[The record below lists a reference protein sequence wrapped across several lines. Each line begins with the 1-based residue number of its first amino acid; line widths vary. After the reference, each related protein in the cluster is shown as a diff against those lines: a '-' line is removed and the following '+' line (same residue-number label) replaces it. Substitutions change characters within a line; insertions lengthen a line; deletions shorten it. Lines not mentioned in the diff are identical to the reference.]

1 MCKLVKR
8 NLDILVISDLHLGT
22 YGSEADEVL
31 AYLDSIDADKIVING
46 DFVDIMLFNKRFW
59 PSSHMKVI
67 KYFLDLISEGKE
79 IYYVTGNHD
88 ELIRKFVNFKIQN
101 FKIVNQIV
109 LDTPEGKV
117 WMFHG
122 DVFDFSIQTAWLTK
136 LAGFLYDYMII
147 FNSWVNK
154 KIMRPLG
161 RKRLNFSKI
170 IKANVKTAVQY
181 FANFE
186 RNAAEIAEKNG
197 YKYVVCGHIHT
208 PKIESFEING
218 KEIIYMNSGDWLE
231 SLSSLEYVN
240 NEWSIYMHK
249 RTEKDFKN
257 DESSRIEMTNKELYK
272 DLIAEFKILQDK

>member
-1 MCKLVKR
+1 MKR

-31 AYLDSIDADKIVING
+31 AYLNSINADKIVING

-67 KYFLDLISEGKE
+67 KYFLDLISQGKE

-88 ELIRKFVNFKIQN
+88 ELMRKFLNFKIQN

-109 LDTPEGKV
+109 LDTAKGKV
-117 WMFHG
+117 WIFHG
-122 DVFDFSIQTAWLTK
+122 DVFDFSIQTQWLTK

-147 FNSWVNK
+147 FNSWINK

-161 RKRLNFSKI
+161 RKRLNFSKT
-170 IKANVKTAVQY
+170 IKSNVKTAVQY

-186 RNAAEIAEKNG
+186 MKAAEVAQKNG

-208 PKIESFEING
+208 PKIESFNING
-218 KEIIYMNSGDWLE
+218 EEVIYMNSGDWLE
-231 SLSSLEYVN
+231 SLSSLEYAEN
-240 NEWSIYMHK
+240 KWSIYMHK
-249 RTEKDFKN
+249 RTEQEYKGDN
-257 DESSRIEMTNKELYK
+257 DSRIEMTNKELYK

>member
-1 MCKLVKR
+1 MKR

-31 AYLDSIDADKIVING
+31 AYLDTINANKIVING

-67 KYFLDLISEGKE
+67 KYFLDLISQGKE

-88 ELIRKFVNFKIQN
+88 ELMRKFLNFKIQN

-109 LDTPEGKV
+109 LDTAEGKV
-117 WMFHG
+117 WIFHG
-122 DVFDFSIQTAWLTK
+122 DVFDFSIQTQWITK

-147 FNSWVNK
+147 FNSWINK

-161 RKRLNFSKI
+161 RKRLNFSKT
-170 IKANVKTAVQY
+170 IKSNVKTAVQY

-186 RNAAEIAEKNG
+186 MKAAEVAQKNG

-208 PKIESFEING
+208 PKIESFNING
-218 KEIIYMNSGDWLE
+218 EEVIYMNSGDWLE
-231 SLSSLEYVN
+231 SLSSLEYVDN
-240 NEWSIYMHK
+240 KWSIYMHK
-249 RTEKDFKN
+249 RTEQEYKGD
-257 DESSRIEMTNKELYK
+257 DDSRIEMTKKELYK
-272 DLIAEFKILQDK
+272 DLVAEFKILQDK

>member
-1 MCKLVKR
+1 MKR

-31 AYLDSIDADKIVING
+31 AYLDSINADKIVING
-46 DFVDIMLFNKRFW
+46 DFVDITLFNKRYW

-67 KYFLDLISEGKE
+67 KYFLDLISQGKE

-88 ELIRKFVNFKIQN
+88 ELMRKFLNFKIQN

-109 LDTPEGKV
+109 LDTAEGKV
-117 WMFHG
+117 WVFHG
-122 DVFDFSIQTAWLTK
+122 DVFDFSIQTAWVTK
-136 LAGFLYDYMII
+136 LASFLYDHMIV
-147 FNSWVNK
+147 FNSWINK
-154 KIMRPLG
+154 KIMRPLFQ
-161 RKRLNFSKI
+161 KRLNFSKV

-186 RNAAEIAEKNG
+186 RKAAEIAQKNG

-208 PKIESFEING
+208 PKIESFDIKG
-218 KEIIYMNSGDWLE
+218 DEIIYMNSGDWLE
-231 SLSSLEYVN
+231 SLSSLEYVDN
-240 NEWSIYMHK
+240 KWSIYMHK
-249 RTEKDFKN
+249 RTEQEYKGD
-257 DESSRIEMTNKELYK
+257 DSRIEMTNKELYK

>member
-1 MCKLVKR
+1 MKR

-31 AYLDSIDADKIVING
+31 AYLDSINADKIVING

-67 KYFLDLISEGKE
+67 KYFLDLISQGKE

-88 ELIRKFVNFKIQN
+88 ELMRKFLNFKIQN

-109 LDTPEGKV
+109 LDTDEGKV
-117 WMFHG
+117 WIFHG
-122 DVFDFSIQTAWLTK
+122 DVFDFSIQTQWLTK

-147 FNSWVNK
+147 FNSWINK

-161 RKRLNFSKI
+161 RKRLNFSKT
-170 IKANVKTAVQY
+170 IKSNVKTAVQY

-186 RNAAEIAEKNG
+186 MKAAEVAQKNG

-208 PKIESFEING
+208 PKIESFNING
-218 KEIIYMNSGDWLE
+218 EQVIYMNSGDWLE
-231 SLSSLEYVN
+231 SLSSLEYVDN
-240 NEWSIYMHK
+240 KWSIYMHK
-249 RTEKDFKN
+249 RTEQEYKGDN
-257 DESSRIEMTNKELYK
+257 DSRIEMTKKELYK
-272 DLIAEFKILQDK
+272 ELIAEFKILQDK

>member
-1 MCKLVKR
+1 MKR

-31 AYLDSIDADKIVING
+31 AYLDSIEADKIVING

-67 KYFLDLISEGKE
+67 KYFLDLISQGKE

-88 ELIRKFVNFKIQN
+88 ELMRKFLNFKIQN

-109 LDTPEGKV
+109 LDTAKGKV
-117 WMFHG
+117 WIFHG
-122 DVFDFSIQTAWLTK
+122 DVFDFSIQTQWLTK

-147 FNSWVNK
+147 FNSWINK

-161 RKRLNFSKI
+161 RKRLNFSKT
-170 IKANVKTAVQY
+170 IKSNVKTAVQY

-186 RNAAEIAEKNG
+186 MKAAEIAQKNG

-208 PKIESFEING
+208 PKIESFNING
-218 KEIIYMNSGDWLE
+218 EEVIYMNSGDWLE
-231 SLSSLEYVN
+231 SLSSLEYADN
-240 NEWSIYMHK
+240 KWSIYMHK
-249 RTEKDFKN
+249 RTEQEYKGDN
-257 DESSRIEMTNKELYK
+257 DSRIEMTNKELYK

>member
-1 MCKLVKR
+1 MKR

-31 AYLDSIDADKIVING
+31 AYLDSINADKIVING

-67 KYFLDLISEGKE
+67 KYFLDLISQGKE

-88 ELIRKFVNFKIQN
+88 ELMRKFLNFKIQN

-109 LDTPEGKV
+109 LDTAKGKV
-117 WMFHG
+117 WIFHG
-122 DVFDFSIQTAWLTK
+122 DVFDFSIQTQWLTK

-147 FNSWVNK
+147 FNSWINK

-161 RKRLNFSKI
+161 RKRLNFSKT
-170 IKANVKTAVQY
+170 IKSNVKTAVQY

-186 RNAAEIAEKNG
+186 MKAAEVAQKNG

-208 PKIESFEING
+208 PKIESFNING
-218 KEIIYMNSGDWLE
+218 EEVIYMNSGDWLE

-240 NEWSIYMHK
+240 NKWSIYSHK
-249 RTEKDFKN
+249 RTEQEYKGNED
-257 DESSRIEMTNKELYK
+257 SRIEMTNKELYK

>member
-1 MCKLVKR
+1 MKR

-31 AYLDSIDADKIVING
+31 AYLNTINANKIVING

-67 KYFLDLISEGKE
+67 KYFLDLISQGKE

-88 ELIRKFVNFKIQN
+88 ELMRKFLNFKIQN
-101 FKIVNQIV
+101 FKIVNQID
-109 LDTPEGKV
+109 LNTAEGKV
-117 WMFHG
+117 WIFHG
-122 DVFDFSIQTAWLTK
+122 DVFDFSIQTQWLTK

-147 FNSWVNK
+147 FNSWINK

-161 RKRLNFSKI
+161 RKRLNFSKT
-170 IKANVKTAVQY
+170 IKSNVKTAVQY

-186 RNAAEIAEKNG
+186 MKAAEVAQKNG

-208 PKIESFEING
+208 PKIESFNING
-218 KEIIYMNSGDWLE
+218 EEVIYMNSGDWLE
-231 SLSSLEYVN
+231 SLSSLEYADN
-240 NEWSIYMHK
+240 KWSIYMHK
-249 RTEKDFKN
+249 RTEQEYKGDN
-257 DESSRIEMTNKELYK
+257 DSRIEMTNKELYK

>member
-1 MCKLVKR
+1 MKR

-31 AYLDSIDADKIVING
+31 AYLDSINADKIVING

-67 KYFLDLISEGKE
+67 KYFLDLISQGKE

-88 ELIRKFVNFKIQN
+88 ELMRKFLNFKIQN

-109 LDTPEGKV
+109 LDTAKGKV
-117 WMFHG
+117 WIFHG
-122 DVFDFSIQTAWLTK
+122 DVFDFSIQTQWLTK

-147 FNSWVNK
+147 FNSWINK

-161 RKRLNFSKI
+161 RKRLNFSKT
-170 IKANVKTAVQY
+170 IKSNVKTAVQY

-186 RNAAEIAEKNG
+186 IKAAEVAQKNG

-208 PKIESFEING
+208 PKIESFNING
-218 KEIIYMNSGDWLE
+218 EEVIYMNSGDWLE
-231 SLSSLEYVN
+231 SLSSLEYADN
-240 NEWSIYMHK
+240 KWSIYMHK
-249 RTEKDFKN
+249 RTEQEYKGDN
-257 DESSRIEMTNKELYK
+257 DSRIEMTNKELYK

>member
-1 MCKLVKR
+1 MKR

-31 AYLDSIDADKIVING
+31 AYLDSINADKIVING

-59 PSSHMKVI
+59 PSSHMRVI
-67 KYFLDLISEGKE
+67 KYFLDLISKGKE

-88 ELIRKFVNFKIQN
+88 ELMRKFLNFKIQN

-109 LDTPEGKV
+109 LNTAEGKV
-117 WMFHG
+117 WIFHG
-122 DVFDFSIQTAWLTK
+122 DVFDFSIQTQWLTK

-147 FNSWVNK
+147 FNSWINK

-161 RKRLNFSKI
+161 RKRLNFSKT
-170 IKANVKTAVQY
+170 IKSNVKTAVQY

-186 RNAAEIAEKNG
+186 MKAAEVAQKNG

-208 PKIESFEING
+208 PKIESFNING
-218 KEIIYMNSGDWLE
+218 EQVIYMNSGDWLE
-231 SLSSLEYVN
+231 SLSSLEYVDN
-240 NEWSIYMHK
+240 KWSIYMHK
-249 RTEKDFKN
+249 RTEQEYKGDN
-257 DESSRIEMTNKELYK
+257 DSRIEMTNKELYK

>member
-1 MCKLVKR
+1 MKR

-31 AYLDSIDADKIVING
+31 AYLDTINANKIVING
-46 DFVDIMLFNKRFW
+46 DFLDIMLFNKRFW

-67 KYFLDLISEGKE
+67 KYFLDLISQGKE

-88 ELIRKFVNFKIQN
+88 ELMRKFLNFKIQN

-109 LDTPEGKV
+109 LDTAKGKV
-117 WMFHG
+117 WIFHG
-122 DVFDFSIQTAWLTK
+122 DVFDFSIQTQWLTK

-147 FNSWVNK
+147 FNSWINK

-161 RKRLNFSKI
+161 RKRLNFSKT
-170 IKANVKTAVQY
+170 IKSNVKTAVQY

-186 RNAAEIAEKNG
+186 MKAAEVAQKNG

-208 PKIESFEING
+208 PKIESFNING
-218 KEIIYMNSGDWLE
+218 EEVIYMNSGDWLE
-231 SLSSLEYVN
+231 SLSSLEYADN
-240 NEWSIYMHK
+240 KWSIYMHK
-249 RTEKDFKN
+249 RTEQEYKGDN
-257 DESSRIEMTNKELYK
+257 DSRIEMTNKELYK

>member
-1 MCKLVKR
+1 MKR

-31 AYLDSIDADKIVING
+31 AYLDTINANKIVING

-67 KYFLDLISEGKE
+67 KYFLDLISQGKE

-88 ELIRKFVNFKIQN
+88 ELMRKFLNFKIQN

-109 LDTPEGKV
+109 LDTAKGKV
-117 WMFHG
+117 WIFHG
-122 DVFDFSIQTAWLTK
+122 DVFDFSIQTQWLTK

-147 FNSWVNK
+147 FNSWINK

-161 RKRLNFSKI
+161 RKRLNFSKT
-170 IKANVKTAVQY
+170 IKSNVKTAVQY

-186 RNAAEIAEKNG
+186 MKAAEVAQKNG

-208 PKIESFEING
+208 PKIESFNING
-218 KEIIYMNSGDWLE
+218 EEIIYMNSGDWLE
-231 SLSSLEYVN
+231 SLSSLEYVDN
-240 NEWSIYMHK
+240 KWSIYMHK
-249 RTEKDFKN
+249 RTEQEYKGDN
-257 DESSRIEMTNKELYK
+257 DSRIEMTNKELYK

>member
-1 MCKLVKR
+1 MKR

-31 AYLDSIDADKIVING
+31 AYLDSIEADKIVING

-67 KYFLDLISEGKE
+67 KYFLDLISQGKE

-88 ELIRKFVNFKIQN
+88 ELMRKFLNFKIQN

-122 DVFDFSIQTAWLTK
+122 DVFDFSIQTGWLTK
-136 LAGFLYDYMII
+136 LAGFLYDYMIM
-147 FNSWVNK
+147 FNSWINK

-161 RKRLNFSKI
+161 RKRLNFSKT

-186 RNAAEIAEKNG
+186 IKAAEIAQKNG

-208 PKIESFEING
+208 PKIESFDING
-218 KEIIYMNSGDWLE
+218 EEIIYMNSGDWLE
-231 SLSSLEYVN
+231 SLSSLEYVDN
-240 NEWSIYMHK
+240 KWSIYNHT
-249 RTEKDFKN
+249 RTEADFNN
-257 DESSRIEMTNKELYK
+257 DEESRIEMTTKELYK
-272 DLIAEFKILQDK
+272 DMIEEFKILQDK

>member
-1 MCKLVKR
+1 MKR

-31 AYLDSIDADKIVING
+31 AYLNTINANKIVING

-67 KYFLDLISEGKE
+67 KYFLDLISQGKE

-88 ELIRKFVNFKIQN
+88 ELMRKFLNFKIQN

-109 LDTPEGKV
+109 LETAKGKV
-117 WMFHG
+117 WIFHG
-122 DVFDFSIQTAWLTK
+122 DVFDFSIQTQWLTK

-147 FNSWVNK
+147 FNSWINK

-161 RKRLNFSKI
+161 RKRLNFSKT
-170 IKANVKTAVQY
+170 IKSNVNTAVQY

-186 RNAAEIAEKNG
+186 MKAAEVAQKNG

-208 PKIESFEING
+208 PKIESFNING
-218 KEIIYMNSGDWLE
+218 EEVIYMNSGDWLE
-231 SLSSLEYVN
+231 SLSSLEYADN
-240 NEWSIYMHK
+240 KWSIYMHK
-249 RTEKDFKN
+249 RTEQEYKGDN
-257 DESSRIEMTNKELYK
+257 DSRIEMTNKELYK

>member
-1 MCKLVKR
+1 MKR

-31 AYLDSIDADKIVING
+31 AYLDTINANKIVING

-67 KYFLDLISEGKE
+67 KYFLDLISQGKE

-88 ELIRKFVNFKIQN
+88 ELMRKFLNFKIQN

-109 LDTPEGKV
+109 LDTAKGKV
-117 WMFHG
+117 WIFHG
-122 DVFDFSIQTAWLTK
+122 DVFDFSIQTQWLTK

-147 FNSWVNK
+147 FNSWINK

-161 RKRLNFSKI
+161 RKRLNFSKT
-170 IKANVKTAVQY
+170 IKSNVKTAVQY

-186 RNAAEIAEKNG
+186 MKAAEVAQKNG

-208 PKIESFEING
+208 PKIESFNING
-218 KEIIYMNSGDWLE
+218 EEVIYMNSGDWLE
-231 SLSSLEYVN
+231 SLSSLEYADN
-240 NEWSIYMHK
+240 KWSIYMHK
-249 RTEKDFKN
+249 RTEQEYKGEN
-257 DESSRIEMTNKELYK
+257 DSRIEMTNKELYK

>member
-1 MCKLVKR
+1 MKR

-31 AYLDSIDADKIVING
+31 AYLDTINADKIVING

-67 KYFLDLISEGKE
+67 KYFLDLISQGKE

-88 ELIRKFVNFKIQN
+88 ELMRKFLNFKIQN

-109 LDTPEGKV
+109 LDTDEGKV
-117 WMFHG
+117 WIFHG
-122 DVFDFSIQTAWLTK
+122 DVFDFSIQTQWLTK

-147 FNSWVNK
+147 FNSWINK

-161 RKRLNFSKI
+161 QKRLNFSKT
-170 IKANVKTAVQY
+170 IKSNVKTAVQY

-186 RNAAEIAEKNG
+186 MKAAEVAQKNG

-208 PKIESFEING
+208 PKIESFNING
-218 KEIIYMNSGDWLE
+218 EQVIYMNSGDWLE
-231 SLSSLEYVN
+231 SLSSLEYVDN
-240 NEWSIYMHK
+240 KWSIYIHK
-249 RTEKDFKN
+249 RTEQEYKGDN
-257 DESSRIEMTNKELYK
+257 DSRIEMTNKELYK

>member
-1 MCKLVKR
+1 MKR

-31 AYLDSIDADKIVING
+31 AYLDSINADKIVING

-67 KYFLDLISEGKE
+67 KYFLDLISQGKE

-88 ELIRKFVNFKIQN
+88 ELMRKFLNFKIQN

-109 LDTPEGKV
+109 LDTAEGKV
-117 WMFHG
+117 WIFHG
-122 DVFDFSIQTAWLTK
+122 DVFDFSIQTQWLTK

-147 FNSWVNK
+147 FNSWINK

-161 RKRLNFSKI
+161 RKRLNFSKT
-170 IKANVKTAVQY
+170 IKSNVKTAVQY

-186 RNAAEIAEKNG
+186 MKAAEVAQKNG

-208 PKIESFEING
+208 PKIESFNING
-218 KEIIYMNSGDWLE
+218 EQVIYMNSGDWLE
-231 SLSSLEYVN
+231 SLSSLEYVDN
-240 NEWSIYMHK
+240 KWSIYMHK
-249 RTEKDFKN
+249 RTEQEYKGDN
-257 DESSRIEMTNKELYK
+257 DSRIEMTNKELYK

>member
-1 MCKLVKR
+1 MKR

-31 AYLDSIDADKIVING
+31 AYLDSINADKIVING

-59 PSSHMKVI
+59 PSSHMRVI
-67 KYFLDLISEGKE
+67 KYFLDLISKGKE

-88 ELIRKFVNFKIQN
+88 ELMRKFLNFKIQN

-109 LDTPEGKV
+109 LDTDDGKV
-117 WMFHG
+117 WIFHG
-122 DVFDFSIQTAWLTK
+122 DVFDFSIQTQWLTK

-147 FNSWVNK
+147 FNSWINK

-161 RKRLNFSKI
+161 QKRLNFSKT
-170 IKANVKTAVQY
+170 IKLNVKTAVQY

-186 RNAAEIAEKNG
+186 MKAAEVAQKNG

-208 PKIESFEING
+208 PKIESFNING
-218 KEIIYMNSGDWLE
+218 EQVIYMNSGDWLE
-231 SLSSLEYVN
+231 SLSSLEYVDN
-240 NEWSIYMHK
+240 KWSIYMHK
-249 RTEKDFKN
+249 RTEQEYKGDN
-257 DESSRIEMTNKELYK
+257 DSRIEMTNKELYK

>member
-1 MCKLVKR
+1 MKR

-31 AYLDSIDADKIVING
+31 AYLNTINANKIVING

-67 KYFLDLISEGKE
+67 KYFLDLISQGKE

-88 ELIRKFVNFKIQN
+88 ELMRKFLNFKIQN

-109 LDTPEGKV
+109 LETAKGKV
-117 WMFHG
+117 WIFHG
-122 DVFDFSIQTAWLTK
+122 DVFDFSIQTQWLTK

-147 FNSWVNK
+147 FNSWINK

-161 RKRLNFSKI
+161 RKRLNFSKT
-170 IKANVKTAVQY
+170 IKSNVKTAVQY

-186 RNAAEIAEKNG
+186 MKAAEVAQKNG

-208 PKIESFEING
+208 PKIESFNING
-218 KEIIYMNSGDWLE
+218 EEVIYMNSGDWLE
-231 SLSSLEYVN
+231 SLSSLEYADN
-240 NEWSIYMHK
+240 KWSIYMHK
-249 RTEKDFKN
+249 RTEQEYKGDN
-257 DESSRIEMTNKELYK
+257 DSRIEMTNKELYK

>member
-1 MCKLVKR
+1 MKR

-31 AYLDSIDADKIVING
+31 AYLDSINADKIVING

-67 KYFLDLISEGKE
+67 KYFLDLISQGKE

-88 ELIRKFVNFKIQN
+88 ELMRKFLNFKIQN

-109 LDTPEGKV
+109 LDTDEGKV
-117 WMFHG
+117 WIFHG
-122 DVFDFSIQTAWLTK
+122 DVFDFSIQTQWLTK

-147 FNSWVNK
+147 FNSWINK

-161 RKRLNFSKI
+161 RKRLNFSKT
-170 IKANVKTAVQY
+170 IKSNVKTAVQY

-186 RNAAEIAEKNG
+186 MKAAEVAQKNG

-208 PKIESFEING
+208 PKIESFNING
-218 KEIIYMNSGDWLE
+218 EEVIYMNSGDWLE
-231 SLSSLEYVN
+231 SLSSLEYADN
-240 NEWSIYMHK
+240 KWSIYMHK
-249 RTEKDFKN
+249 RTEQEYKGDN
-257 DESSRIEMTNKELYK
+257 DSRIEMTNKELYK

>member
-1 MCKLVKR
+1 MKR

-31 AYLDSIDADKIVING
+31 AYLDTINANKIVING

-67 KYFLDLISEGKE
+67 KYFLDLISQGKE

-88 ELIRKFVNFKIQN
+88 ELMRKFLNFKIQN

-109 LDTPEGKV
+109 LDTDEGKV
-117 WMFHG
+117 WIFHG
-122 DVFDFSIQTAWLTK
+122 DVFDFSIQTQWLTK

-147 FNSWVNK
+147 FNSWINK

-161 RKRLNFSKI
+161 RKRLNFSKT
-170 IKANVKTAVQY
+170 IKSNVKTAVQY

-186 RNAAEIAEKNG
+186 MKAAEVAQKNG

-208 PKIESFEING
+208 PKIKSFNING
-218 KEIIYMNSGDWLE
+218 EEVIYMNSGDWLE
-231 SLSSLEYVN
+231 SLSSLEYADN
-240 NEWSIYMHK
+240 KWSIYMHK
-249 RTEKDFKN
+249 RTEQEYKGDN
-257 DESSRIEMTNKELYK
+257 DSRIEMTNKELYK

>member
-1 MCKLVKR
+1 MKR

-31 AYLDSIDADKIVING
+31 AYLDTINANKIVING

-67 KYFLDLISEGKE
+67 KYFLDLISQGKE

-88 ELIRKFVNFKIQN
+88 ELMRKFLNFKIQN

-109 LDTPEGKV
+109 LDTAKGKV
-117 WMFHG
+117 WIFHG
-122 DVFDFSIQTAWLTK
+122 DVFDFSIQTQWLTK

-147 FNSWVNK
+147 FNSWINK

-161 RKRLNFSKI
+161 QKRLNFSKT
-170 IKANVKTAVQY
+170 IKSNVKTAVQY

-186 RNAAEIAEKNG
+186 MKAAEVAQKNG

-208 PKIESFEING
+208 PKIESFNING
-218 KEIIYMNSGDWLE
+218 EQVIYMNSGDWLE
-231 SLSSLEYVN
+231 SLSSLEYVDN
-240 NEWSIYMHK
+240 KWSIYMHK
-249 RTEKDFKN
+249 RTEQEYKGDN
-257 DESSRIEMTNKELYK
+257 DSRIEMTNKELYK

>member
-1 MCKLVKR
+1 VKR

-31 AYLDSIDADKIVING
+31 AYLDSINADKIVING

-67 KYFLDLISEGKE
+67 KYFLDLISQGKE

-88 ELIRKFVNFKIQN
+88 ELMRKFLNFKIQN
-101 FKIVNQIV
+101 FKIVNQVV
-109 LDTPEGKV
+109 LDTSEGKV
-117 WMFHG
+117 WIFHG
-122 DVFDFSIQTAWLTK
+122 DVFDFSIQTQWLTK

-147 FNSWVNK
+147 FNSWINK

-161 RKRLNFSKI
+161 RKRLNFSKT
-170 IKANVKTAVQY
+170 IKSNVKTAVQY

-186 RNAAEIAEKNG
+186 MKAAEVAQKNG

-208 PKIESFEING
+208 PKIESFNING
-218 KEIIYMNSGDWLE
+218 EEVIYMNSGDWLE
-231 SLSSLEYVN
+231 SLSSLEYADN
-240 NEWSIYMHK
+240 KWSIYMHK
-249 RTEKDFKN
+249 RTEQEYKGDN
-257 DESSRIEMTNKELYK
+257 DSRIEMTNKELYK

>member
-1 MCKLVKR
+1 VKR

-31 AYLDSIDADKIVING
+31 AYLDTINANKIVING

-67 KYFLDLISEGKE
+67 KYFLDLISQGKE

-88 ELIRKFVNFKIQN
+88 ELMRKFLNFKIQN

-109 LDTPEGKV
+109 LDTDEGKV
-117 WMFHG
+117 WIFHG
-122 DVFDFSIQTAWLTK
+122 DVFDFSIQTQWLTK

-147 FNSWVNK
+147 FNSWINK

-161 RKRLNFSKI
+161 QKRLNFSKT
-170 IKANVKTAVQY
+170 IKSNVKTAVQY

-186 RNAAEIAEKNG
+186 MKAAEVAQKNG

-208 PKIESFEING
+208 PKIESFNING
-218 KEIIYMNSGDWLE
+218 EEVIYMNSGDWLE
-231 SLSSLEYVN
+231 SLSSLEYADN
-240 NEWSIYMHK
+240 KWSIYMHK
-249 RTEKDFKN
+249 RTEQEYKGDN
-257 DESSRIEMTNKELYK
+257 DSRIEMTNKELYK

>member
-1 MCKLVKR
+1 MKR

-31 AYLDSIDADKIVING
+31 AYLDTINANKIVING

-67 KYFLDLISEGKE
+67 KYFLDLISQGKE

-88 ELIRKFVNFKIQN
+88 ELMRKFLNFKIQN

-109 LDTPEGKV
+109 LDTAKGKV
-117 WMFHG
+117 WIFHG
-122 DVFDFSIQTAWLTK
+122 DVFDFSIQTQWLTK

-147 FNSWVNK
+147 FNSWINK

-161 RKRLNFSKI
+161 RKRLNFSKT
-170 IKANVKTAVQY
+170 IKSNVKTAVQY

-186 RNAAEIAEKNG
+186 MKAAEVAQKNG
-197 YKYVVCGHIHT
+197 YKYVVCGHIHA
-208 PKIESFEING
+208 PKIESFNING
-218 KEIIYMNSGDWLE
+218 EEVIYMNSGDWLE
-231 SLSSLEYVN
+231 SLSSLEYADN
-240 NEWSIYMHK
+240 KWSIYMHK
-249 RTEKDFKN
+249 RTEQEYKGDN
-257 DESSRIEMTNKELYK
+257 DSRIEMTNKELYK

>member
-1 MCKLVKR
+1 MKR

-31 AYLDSIDADKIVING
+31 AYLDSINADKIVING

-67 KYFLDLISEGKE
+67 KYFLDLISQGKE

-88 ELIRKFVNFKIQN
+88 ELMRKFLNFKIQN

-109 LDTPEGKV
+109 LETDEGKV
-117 WMFHG
+117 WIFHG
-122 DVFDFSIQTAWLTK
+122 DVFDFSIQTQWLTK

-147 FNSWVNK
+147 FNSWINK

-161 RKRLNFSKI
+161 QKRLNFSKT
-170 IKANVKTAVQY
+170 IKSNVKTAVQY

-186 RNAAEIAEKNG
+186 MKAAEVAQKNG

-208 PKIESFEING
+208 PKIESFNING
-218 KEIIYMNSGDWLE
+218 EQVIYMNSGDWLE
-231 SLSSLEYVN
+231 SLSSLEYADN
-240 NEWSIYMHK
+240 KWSIYMHK
-249 RTEKDFKN
+249 RTEQEYKGDN
-257 DESSRIEMTNKELYK
+257 DSRIEMTNKELYK

>member
-1 MCKLVKR
+1 VKR

-31 AYLDSIDADKIVING
+31 AYLNSINADKIVING

-67 KYFLDLISEGKE
+67 KYFLDLISQGKE

-88 ELIRKFVNFKIQN
+88 ELMRKFLNFRIQN

-109 LDTPEGKV
+109 IDTAEGKV
-117 WMFHG
+117 WVFHG
-122 DVFDFSIQTAWLTK
+122 DVFDFSIQTAWVTK
-136 LAGFLYDYMII
+136 LASFIYDHMIVL
-147 FNSWVNK
+147 NSWINK
-154 KIMRPLG
+154 KIMRPIFQ
-161 RKRLNFSKI
+161 KRLNFSKV

-186 RNAAEIAEKNG
+186 RKAAEIAQKNG

-208 PKIESFEING
+208 PKIESFDIKG
-218 KEIIYMNSGDWLE
+218 DKIIYMNSGDWLE
-231 SLSSLEYVN
+231 SLSSLEYVDN
-240 NEWSIYMHK
+240 KWSIYMHE
-249 RTEKDFKN
+249 RTEKEYKN
-257 DESSRIEMTNKELYK
+257 VEDPRIEMTNKELYK
-272 DLIAEFKILQDK
+272 DLIAEFKILEKK

>member
-1 MCKLVKR
+1 MKR

-31 AYLDSIDADKIVING
+31 AYLDTINANKIVING

-67 KYFLDLISEGKE
+67 KYFLDLISQGKE

-88 ELIRKFVNFKIQN
+88 ELMRKFLNFKIQN

-109 LDTPEGKV
+109 LDTAKGKV
-117 WMFHG
+117 WIFHG
-122 DVFDFSIQTAWLTK
+122 DVFDFSIQTQWLTK

-147 FNSWVNK
+147 FNSWINK

-161 RKRLNFSKI
+161 RKRLNFSKT
-170 IKANVKTAVQY
+170 IKSNVKTAVQY

-186 RNAAEIAEKNG
+186 MKAAEVAQKNG

-208 PKIESFEING
+208 PKIESFNING
-218 KEIIYMNSGDWLE
+218 EEVIYMNSGDWLE
-231 SLSSLEYVN
+231 SLSSLEFADN
-240 NEWSIYMHK
+240 KWSIYMHK
-249 RTEKDFKN
+249 RTEQEYKGDN
-257 DESSRIEMTNKELYK
+257 DSRIEMTNKELYK

>member
-1 MCKLVKR
+1 MKR

-31 AYLDSIDADKIVING
+31 AYLDTIDADKIVING

-67 KYFLDLISEGKE
+67 KYFLDLISQGKE

-88 ELIRKFVNFKIQN
+88 ELMRKFLNFKIQN
-101 FKIVNQIV
+101 FKIVNQVV
-109 LDTPEGKV
+109 LDTNEGKV

-122 DVFDFSIQTAWLTK
+122 DVFDFSIQTGWLTK
-136 LAGFLYDYMII
+136 LAGFLYDYMIM
-147 FNSWVNK
+147 FNSWINK

-161 RKRLNFSKI
+161 RKRLNFSKS

-186 RNAAEIAEKNG
+186 MKAAKIAQKNG
-197 YKYVVCGHIHT
+197 YKYEVCGHIHT
-208 PKIESFEING
+208 PKIESFDING
-218 KEIIYMNSGDWLE
+218 EEIIYMNSGDWLE
-231 SLSSLEYVN
+231 SLSSLEYVDN
-240 NEWSIYMHK
+240 KWSIYMHK
-249 RTEKDFKN
+249 RTEQEYKGVD
-257 DESSRIEMTNKELYK
+257 SRIEMTNKELYK

>member
-1 MCKLVKR
+1 MKR

-31 AYLDSIDADKIVING
+31 AYLDTINANKIVING

-67 KYFLDLISEGKE
+67 KYFLDLISQGKE

-88 ELIRKFVNFKIQN
+88 ELMRKFLNFKIQN

-109 LDTPEGKV
+109 LDTAKGKV
-117 WMFHG
+117 WIFHG
-122 DVFDFSIQTAWLTK
+122 DVFDFSIQTQWLTK

-147 FNSWVNK
+147 FNSWINK

-161 RKRLNFSKI
+161 RKRLNFSKT
-170 IKANVKTAVQY
+170 IKSNVKTAVQY

-186 RNAAEIAEKNG
+186 IKAAEVAQKNG

-208 PKIESFEING
+208 PKIESFNING
-218 KEIIYMNSGDWLE
+218 EEIIYMNSGDWLE
-231 SLSSLEYVN
+231 SLSSLEYVDN
-240 NEWSIYMHK
+240 KWSIYMHK
-249 RTEKDFKN
+249 RTEQEYKGDN
-257 DESSRIEMTNKELYK
+257 DSRIEMTNKELYK

>member
-1 MCKLVKR
+1 MKR

-31 AYLDSIDADKIVING
+31 AYLDSINADKIVING

-67 KYFLDLISEGKE
+67 KYFLDLISQGKE

-88 ELIRKFVNFKIQN
+88 ELMRKFLNFKIQN

-109 LDTPEGKV
+109 LDTAKGKV
-117 WMFHG
+117 WIFHG
-122 DVFDFSIQTAWLTK
+122 DVFDFSIQTQWLTK

-147 FNSWVNK
+147 FNSWINK

-161 RKRLNFSKI
+161 RKRLNFSKT
-170 IKANVKTAVQY
+170 IKSNVKTAVQY

-186 RNAAEIAEKNG
+186 MKAAEVAQKNG

-208 PKIESFEING
+208 PKIKSFNING
-218 KEIIYMNSGDWLE
+218 EQVIYMNSGDWLE
-231 SLSSLEYVN
+231 SLSSLEYVDN
-240 NEWSIYMHK
+240 KWSIYMHK
-249 RTEKDFKN
+249 RTEQEYKGDN
-257 DESSRIEMTNKELYK
+257 DSRIEMTKKELYK
-272 DLIAEFKILQDK
+272 ELIAEFKILQDK

>member
-1 MCKLVKR
+1 MKR

-31 AYLDSIDADKIVING
+31 AYLDTINADKIVING

-67 KYFLDLISEGKE
+67 KYFLDLISQGKE

-88 ELIRKFVNFKIQN
+88 ELMRKFLNFKIQN

-109 LDTPEGKV
+109 LDTAKGKV
-117 WMFHG
+117 WIFHG
-122 DVFDFSIQTAWLTK
+122 DVFDFSIQTQWLTK

-147 FNSWVNK
+147 FNSWINK

-161 RKRLNFSKI
+161 QKRLNFSKT
-170 IKANVKTAVQY
+170 IKSNVKTAVQY

-186 RNAAEIAEKNG
+186 MKAAEVAQKNG

-208 PKIESFEING
+208 PKIESFNING
-218 KEIIYMNSGDWLE
+218 EQVIYMNSGDWLE
-231 SLSSLEYVN
+231 SLSSLEYVDN
-240 NEWSIYMHK
+240 KWSIYMHK
-249 RTEKDFKN
+249 RTEQEYKGDN
-257 DESSRIEMTNKELYK
+257 DSRIEMTNKELYK

>member
-1 MCKLVKR
+1 MKR

-109 LDTPEGKV
+109 LDTPDGKV